1 MTFGIAGYYA
11 FGNNVNGD
19 VMKSYI
25 IPDAGVD
32 WVVVS
37 AKLTLAVNM
46 IATLVMLTVM
56 IHSMS

>member
-1 MTFGIAGYYA
+1 M
-11 FGNNVNGD
+11 NGD

-46 IATLVMLTVM
+46 IATRTDIITFHCYLFFFSITTLLY
-56 IHSMS
+56 